1 MSTNTP
7 LEKPPIATTAAAPA
21 PMSTAAQAAMSTF
34 RLLQVCVTA
43 NLGGLLAGVHLALF
57 SGILENEHFVHDMS
71 PDTGVLSSMR
81 KSIITT
87 MLVIG
92 FCAASPV
99 AGTISDGWG
108 RRPTLLIAASLFSIS
123 GVLTLMSTYFVNLGR
138 FIAGAAYAIVNVV
151 CPMYTAE
158 IAPPATRGML
168 VNLYQLSITVGIVLA
183 QTCNLILAD
192 VSWTGSITCSIVPAL
207 IMLALVW
214 LVVPESPIWLANR
227 FAHSTASTN
236 SPPNNSSPIGVKVS
250 TSPVPVSSSSSLST
264 ASSTTDTIDIENQT
278 CKPQSFQNDAMQAND
293 REKAPSLRSLILD
306 RSARRRLMIG
316 SGLAAAQ
323 QWSGINA
330 VIFFAPAIVND
341 VLKWSGNKASLQ
353 AAVLIGL
360 ANMVATVVSIV
371 LVDRYGRRTL
381 LLAGGAP
388 MAACLVA
395 LSAMKSGF
403 VEISAFMGITS
414 LVTYVVA
421 FAITYGPLPFV
432 ISSEIFPLRYKGI
445 GMSFCSG
452 VQGLGSLFVGLT
464 FLPLLDAVGGGVYL
478 IYAACM
484 VAAIIFVY
492 RVVPETR
499 KLTLQE
505 IDELLEQ
512 KVSN

>member
-1 MSTNTP
+1 
-7 LEKPPIATTAAAPA
+7 
-21 PMSTAAQAAMSTF
+21 
-34 RLLQVCVTA
+34 
-43 NLGGLLAGVHLALF
+43 
-57 SGILENEHFVHDMS
+57 
-71 PDTGVLSSMR
+71 
-81 KSIITT
+81 
-87 MLVIG
+87 
-92 FCAASPV
+92 
-99 AGTISDGWG
+99 
-108 RRPTLLIAASLFSIS
+108 
-123 GVLTLMSTYFVNLGR
+123 
-138 FIAGAAYAIVNVV
+138 
-151 CPMYTAE
+151 
-158 IAPPATRGML
+158 
-168 VNLYQLSITVGIVLA
+168 
-183 QTCNLILAD
+183 
-192 VSWTGSITCSIVPAL
+192 
-207 IMLALVW
+207 
-214 LVVPESPIWLANR
+214 
-227 FAHSTASTN
+227 
-236 SPPNNSSPIGVKVS
+236 
-250 TSPVPVSSSSSLST
+250 
-264 ASSTTDTIDIENQT
+264 
-278 CKPQSFQNDAMQAND
+278 
-293 REKAPSLRSLILD
+293 
-306 RSARRRLMIG
+306 MIG

-353 AAVLIGL
+353 AAVLIGF
-360 ANMVATVVSIV
+360 ANMIATVVSIV

-395 LSAMKSGF
+395 LGAMKSGF
-403 VEISAFMGITS
+403 VDISAFMGITS

-492 RVVPETR
+492 RMVPETR